1 MIEEVR
7 RDLVKVERKSIR
19 AQQEAAIAAL
29 LRMPQVGDA
38 AAMAGVDEAVLRL
51 WLKDPT
57 FLARYRAARRA
68 ALEDTADQLR
78 RLADG
83 AVQAL
88 ARNLTCGVPEVE
100 VEAARVVLAH
110 AMTRVDRRASGDGV
124 GTNGHTP
131 GHDGHQ

>member
-1 MIEEVR
+1 VAEEVKQ
-7 RDLVKVERKSIR
+7 DLVKVERKSIG
-19 AQQEAAIAAL
+19 AQQEDAIAAL
-29 LRMPQVGDA
+29 LRMPQVGAA

-68 ALEDTADQLR
+68 ALEDAADQLR

-83 AVQAL
+83 AVEAL

-100 VEAARVVLAH
+100 VEAARVILDHVMA
-110 AMTRVDRRASGDGV
+110 RDDRPASGDEPGKDR
-124 GTNGHTP
+124 HAP
-131 GHDGHQ
+131 GHDGHR

>member
-1 MIEEVR
+1 VAGEVR
-7 RDLVKVERKSIR
+7 RDLVKVERKSIG

-29 LRMPQVGDA
+29 LRTPQLGTA
-38 AAMAGVDEAVLRL
+38 AAEAGVDEAVLRR
-51 WLKDPT
+51 WLKEPT

-68 ALEDTADQLR
+68 AMEDAADRLQ

-83 AVQAL
+83 AIEAL

-110 AMTRVDRRASGDGV
+110 ALAGKDGPAPTGEV
-124 GTNGHTP
+124 GKNGHAP
-131 GHDGHQ
+131 RHGGQR

>member
-1 MIEEVR
+1 MAEDVKQ
-7 RDLVKVERKSIR
+7 DLVKVERKSIG
-19 AQQEAAIAAL
+19 AQQEDAIAAL
-29 LRMPQVGDA
+29 LRMPQVGAA

-68 ALEDTADQLR
+68 ALEDTADRLQ

-83 AVQAL
+83 AVEAL

-100 VEAARVVLAH
+100 VEAASVILDHVMARD
-110 AMTRVDRRASGDGV
+110 DRPASGDK
-124 GTNGHTP
+124 P
-131 GHDGHQ
+131 GQDRHAAGQDGHR